1 MKAWLA
7 NRSSRKYHTTYMSPR
22 SQNEFITLLG
32 EEIREK
38 ISNKVKKSEYCS
50 VMADTTPD
58 VGHVDELSVAVRFV
72 DVDTLKPEEHLVYV
86 KETYDK
92 TGEGQAKDIVH
103 SLESADIPLSAVQF
117 QNTIQHLACPE
128 STKVRSRN
136 LVRFSSERYH
146 ILSVSL
152 MALI

>member
-38 ISNKVKKSEYCS
+38 ISDKVKKSEYCS

-58 VGHVDELSVAVRFV
+58 VSRVDELSVAVRFV

-92 TGEGQAKDIVH
+92 TGGQAKDIVH
-103 SLESADIPLSAVQF
+103 SLKCAGIPMSAVKF
-117 QNTIQHLACPE
+117 QTYD
-128 STKVRSRN
+128 STSSMSGVNKGAQKN
-136 LVRFSSERYH
+136 LVKFSNERYH
-146 ILSVSL
+146 TLSVSH